1 MMITY
6 QKCGAYIFVVEF
18 FYSQKG
24 GGTTNGS
31 MVHITIDGKEYSA
44 EPGSTILGIINENE
58 IEHPQICYV
67 PEVDPIQ
74 TCDTCIVEVNGK
86 LVRSCSTVVTDGMNI
101 ELSSISAKAAQHEVM
116 DRLLENHLLYCTVC
130 DSNNGNCK
138 LHNTAELME
147 IEHQKYPY
155 EPKVDANEVD
165 MSHPFIPFF
174 LKKNYEM
181 LVAFPEDKQEESNEG
196 VAQFHEQLMD
206 VVGEPSEEI
215 VKANGIQSVLHNLEN
230 VTTPMSYAAMQ
241 TGNSEEWARKK
252 EKLLQLFEK
261 RIIVVKHTEE
271 TKVTKKQSAV
281 KQAIPVKKEEVAIKK
296 EKQES
301 VPFIIQ
307 KVIRMLEQNDVEQYF
322 IHAYAEKLKVKFE
335 SATMITE
342 EEVIGYIL
350 EDMRFHFNTENV
362 FEKEVQTIALI
373 GPTGV
378 GKTTALAKMAVSW
391 EEKTVGFIT
400 TDHSRIGTVQQL
412 QYYVKTIGSEVIAV
426 RDESA
431 MTRALTYFKEEARVD
446 YILIDTAGKNY
457 RTSETVEEMI
467 ETMGRVE
474 PDYICL
480 TLSVSMKSKDM
491 IEIITNFKDIHID
504 GIVFTKFDETA
515 SSGELLKIPAVSS
528 APIVLMTDGQDV
540 KQHIHIATAE
550 HLAKQMLQTS

>member
-1 MMITY
+1 MESTE
-6 QKCGAYIFVVEF
+6 K
-18 FYSQKG
+18 
-24 GGTTNGS
+24 
-31 MVHITIDGKEYSA
+31 KEA
-44 EPGSTILGIINENE
+44 LMRI
-58 IEHPQICYV
+58 
-67 PEVDPIQ
+67 
-74 TCDTCIVEVNGK
+74 
-86 LVRSCSTVVTDGMNI
+86 
-101 ELSSISAKAAQHEVM
+101 KAASKNE
-116 DRLLENHLLYCTVC
+116 LYR
-130 DSNNGNCK
+130 K
-138 LHNTAELME
+138 LFDQYGTD
-147 IEHQKYPY
+147 YY
-155 EPKVDANEVD
+155 YVVDESVKRN
-165 MSHPFIPFF
+165 ILFF
-174 LKKNYEM
+174 WKKNYEM
-181 LVAFPEDKQEESNEG
+181 LVAFPEDKQEEVNEG
-196 VAQFHEQLMD
+196 TAEFHEQLMD
-206 VVGEPSEEI
+206 VVNDPSEQI

-252 EKLLQLFEK
+252 EKLLKLFEK
-261 RIIVVKHTEE
+261 GIVVVKQTEE
-271 TKVTKKQSAV
+271 TKKQKAV
-281 KQAIPVKKEEVAIKK
+281 KKVVPVKKEEVVVKK

-335 SATMITE
+335 NATMITE
-342 EEVIGYIL
+342 EEVIEYIL
-350 EDMRFHFNTENV
+350 EDMSSHFNTENV

-378 GKTTALAKMAVSW
+378 GKTTTLAKMAW
-391 EEKTVGFIT
+391 QFHGKKKTVGFIT

-412 QYYVKTIGSEVIAV
+412 QDYVKTIGFEVIAV
-426 RDESA
+426 RDEAA

-457 RTSETVEEMI
+457 RASETVEEMI
-467 ETMGRVE
+467 ETMGQVE

-480 TLSVSMKSKDM
+480 TLSASMKSKDM

-540 KQHIHIATAE
+540 KKNIHIATAE

>member
-1 MMITY
+1 MESTE
-6 QKCGAYIFVVEF
+6 K
-18 FYSQKG
+18 
-24 GGTTNGS
+24 
-31 MVHITIDGKEYSA
+31 KEA
-44 EPGSTILGIINENE
+44 LMRI
-58 IEHPQICYV
+58 
-67 PEVDPIQ
+67 
-74 TCDTCIVEVNGK
+74 
-86 LVRSCSTVVTDGMNI
+86 
-101 ELSSISAKAAQHEVM
+101 KAASKNE
-116 DRLLENHLLYCTVC
+116 LYR
-130 DSNNGNCK
+130 K
-138 LHNTAELME
+138 LFDQYGTD
-147 IEHQKYPY
+147 YY
-155 EPKVDANEVD
+155 YVVDESVKRN
-165 MSHPFIPFF
+165 IPFF
-174 LKKNYEM
+174 WKKNYEM
-181 LVAFPEDKQEESNEG
+181 LVAFPEDKQEEVNEG
-196 VAQFHEQLMD
+196 TAQFHEQLMD
-206 VVGEPSEEI
+206 VVNDPSEQI

-252 EKLLQLFEK
+252 EKLLKLFEK
-261 RIIVVKHTEE
+261 GIVVVKQTEE
-271 TKVTKKQSAV
+271 TKKQKAV
-281 KQAIPVKKEEVAIKK
+281 KKVVPVKKEEVVVKK

-335 SATMITE
+335 NATMITE
-342 EEVIGYIL
+342 EEVIEYIL
-350 EDMRFHFNTENV
+350 EDMRSHFNTENV

-378 GKTTALAKMAVSW
+378 GKTTTLAKMAW
-391 EEKTVGFIT
+391 QFHGMKKTVGFIT

-412 QYYVKTIGSEVIAV
+412 QDYVKTIGFEVIAV
-426 RDESA
+426 RDEAA

-457 RTSETVEEMI
+457 RASETVEEMI
-467 ETMGRVE
+467 ETMGQVE

-480 TLSVSMKSKDM
+480 TLSASMKSKDM

-540 KQHIHIATAE
+540 KKNIHIATAE

>member
-1 MMITY
+1 MESTE
-6 QKCGAYIFVVEF
+6 K
-18 FYSQKG
+18 
-24 GGTTNGS
+24 
-31 MVHITIDGKEYSA
+31 KEA
-44 EPGSTILGIINENE
+44 LMRI
-58 IEHPQICYV
+58 
-67 PEVDPIQ
+67 
-74 TCDTCIVEVNGK
+74 
-86 LVRSCSTVVTDGMNI
+86 
-101 ELSSISAKAAQHEVM
+101 KAASKNE
-116 DRLLENHLLYCTVC
+116 LYR
-130 DSNNGNCK
+130 K
-138 LHNTAELME
+138 LFDQYGTD
-147 IEHQKYPY
+147 YY
-155 EPKVDANEVD
+155 YVVDESVKRN
-165 MSHPFIPFF
+165 IPFF
-174 LKKNYEM
+174 WKKNYEM
-181 LVAFPEDKQEESNEG
+181 LVAFPEDKQEEVNEG
-196 VAQFHEQLMD
+196 TAQFHEQLMD
-206 VVGEPSEEI
+206 VVNDPSEQI

-252 EKLLQLFEK
+252 EKLLKLFEK
-261 RIIVVKHTEE
+261 GIVVVKQTEE
-271 TKVTKKQSAV
+271 TKVTKKQKPV
-281 KQAIPVKKEEVAIKK
+281 KKVVPVKKEEVVVKK

-335 SATMITE
+335 NATMITE
-342 EEVIGYIL
+342 EEVIEYIL
-350 EDMRFHFNTENV
+350 EDMRSHFNTENV

-378 GKTTALAKMAVSW
+378 GKTTTLAKMAW
-391 EEKTVGFIT
+391 QFHGMKKTVGFIT

-412 QYYVKTIGSEVIAV
+412 QDYVKTIGFEVIAV
-426 RDESA
+426 RDEAA

-457 RTSETVEEMI
+457 RASETVEEMI
-467 ETMGRVE
+467 ETMGQVE

-480 TLSVSMKSKDM
+480 TLSASMKSKDM
-491 IEIITNFKDIHID
+491 IEIITNFKAIHID

-540 KQHIHIATAE
+540 KKNIHIATAE

>member
-1 MMITY
+1 MESTE
-6 QKCGAYIFVVEF
+6 K
-18 FYSQKG
+18 
-24 GGTTNGS
+24 
-31 MVHITIDGKEYSA
+31 KEA
-44 EPGSTILGIINENE
+44 LMRI
-58 IEHPQICYV
+58 
-67 PEVDPIQ
+67 
-74 TCDTCIVEVNGK
+74 
-86 LVRSCSTVVTDGMNI
+86 
-101 ELSSISAKAAQHEVM
+101 KAASKNE
-116 DRLLENHLLYCTVC
+116 LYR
-130 DSNNGNCK
+130 K
-138 LHNTAELME
+138 LFDQYGTD
-147 IEHQKYPY
+147 YY
-155 EPKVDANEVD
+155 YVVDESVKRN
-165 MSHPFIPFF
+165 IPFF
-174 LKKNYEM
+174 WKKNYEM
-181 LVAFPEDKQEESNEG
+181 LVAFPEDKQEEVNEG
-196 VAQFHEQLMD
+196 TAQFHEQLMD
-206 VVGEPSEEI
+206 VVNDPSEQI

-252 EKLLQLFEK
+252 EKLLKLFEK
-261 RIIVVKHTEE
+261 GIVVVKQTEE
-271 TKVTKKQSAV
+271 TEVTKKQKAV
-281 KQAIPVKKEEVAIKK
+281 KKVVPVKKEEVVVKK

-335 SATMITE
+335 NATMITE
-342 EEVIGYIL
+342 EEVIEYIL
-350 EDMRFHFNTENV
+350 EDMRSHFNTENV

-378 GKTTALAKMAVSW
+378 GKTTTLAKMAW
-391 EEKTVGFIT
+391 QFHGKKKTVGFIT

-412 QYYVKTIGSEVIAV
+412 QDYVKTIGFEVIAV
-426 RDESA
+426 RDEAA

-457 RTSETVEEMI
+457 RASETVEEMI
-467 ETMGRVE
+467 ETMGQVE

-480 TLSVSMKSKDM
+480 TLSASMKSKDM

-540 KQHIHIATAE
+540 KKNIHIATAE

>member
-1 MMITY
+1 MESTE
-6 QKCGAYIFVVEF
+6 K
-18 FYSQKG
+18 
-24 GGTTNGS
+24 
-31 MVHITIDGKEYSA
+31 KEA
-44 EPGSTILGIINENE
+44 LMRI
-58 IEHPQICYV
+58 
-67 PEVDPIQ
+67 
-74 TCDTCIVEVNGK
+74 
-86 LVRSCSTVVTDGMNI
+86 
-101 ELSSISAKAAQHEVM
+101 KAASKNE
-116 DRLLENHLLYCTVC
+116 LYR
-130 DSNNGNCK
+130 K
-138 LHNTAELME
+138 LFDQYGTD
-147 IEHQKYPY
+147 YY
-155 EPKVDANEVD
+155 YVVDESVKRN
-165 MSHPFIPFF
+165 IPFF
-174 LKKNYEM
+174 WKKNYEM
-181 LVAFPEDKQEESNEG
+181 LVAFPEDKQEEVNEG
-196 VAQFHEQLMD
+196 TAQFHEQLMD
-206 VVGEPSEEI
+206 VVNDSSEQI

-230 VTTPMSYAAMQ
+230 VTTSMSYAAMQ
-241 TGNSEEWARKK
+241 TGNSEEWTRKK
-252 EKLLQLFEK
+252 EKLLKLFEK
-261 RIIVVKHTEE
+261 GIVVVKQMEE
-271 TKVTKKQSAV
+271 TKVAKVTKKQKTV
-281 KQAIPVKKEEVAIKK
+281 KKVVPVKKEEVVVKK
-296 EKQES
+296 ENQES

-335 SATMITE
+335 NATMITE

-350 EDMRFHFNTENV
+350 EDMRSHFNTENV

-378 GKTTALAKMAVSW
+378 GKTTTLAKMAW
-391 EEKTVGFIT
+391 QFHGKKKTVGFIT

-412 QYYVKTIGSEVIAV
+412 QDYVKTIGFEVIAV
-426 RDESA
+426 RDEAA

-457 RTSETVEEMI
+457 RASETVEEMI
-467 ETMGRVE
+467 ETMGQVE

-480 TLSVSMKSKDM
+480 TLSASMKSKDM

>member
-1 MMITY
+1 MESTE
-6 QKCGAYIFVVEF
+6 K
-18 FYSQKG
+18 
-24 GGTTNGS
+24 
-31 MVHITIDGKEYSA
+31 KEA
-44 EPGSTILGIINENE
+44 LMRI
-58 IEHPQICYV
+58 
-67 PEVDPIQ
+67 
-74 TCDTCIVEVNGK
+74 
-86 LVRSCSTVVTDGMNI
+86 
-101 ELSSISAKAAQHEVM
+101 KAASKNE
-116 DRLLENHLLYCTVC
+116 LYR
-130 DSNNGNCK
+130 K
-138 LHNTAELME
+138 LFDQYGTD
-147 IEHQKYPY
+147 YY
-155 EPKVDANEVD
+155 YVVDESVKRN
-165 MSHPFIPFF
+165 IPFF
-174 LKKNYEM
+174 WKKNYEM
-181 LVAFPEDKQEESNEG
+181 LVAFPEDKQEEVNEG
-196 VAQFHEQLMD
+196 TAQFHEQLMD
-206 VVGEPSEEI
+206 VVNEPSEQI

-252 EKLLQLFEK
+252 EKLLKLFEK
-261 RIIVVKHTEE
+261 GIVVVKQTEE
-271 TKVTKKQSAV
+271 TKVTKQIKKQKSV
-281 KQAIPVKKEEVAIKK
+281 KKVVPVKKEEVVKI

-335 SATMITE
+335 NATMITE
-342 EEVIGYIL
+342 EEVIEYIL
-350 EDMRFHFNTENV
+350 EDMRSHFNTENV

-378 GKTTALAKMAVSW
+378 GKTTTLAKMAW
-391 EEKTVGFIT
+391 QFHGKKKTVGFIT

-412 QYYVKTIGSEVIAV
+412 QDYVKTIGFEVIAV
-426 RDESA
+426 RDEAA

-457 RTSETVEEMI
+457 RASETVEEMI
-467 ETMGRVE
+467 ETMGQVE

-480 TLSVSMKSKDM
+480 TLSASMKSKDM

-540 KQHIHIATAE
+540 KKNIHIATAE

>member
-1 MMITY
+1 MESTE
-6 QKCGAYIFVVEF
+6 K
-18 FYSQKG
+18 
-24 GGTTNGS
+24 
-31 MVHITIDGKEYSA
+31 KEA
-44 EPGSTILGIINENE
+44 LMRI
-58 IEHPQICYV
+58 
-67 PEVDPIQ
+67 
-74 TCDTCIVEVNGK
+74 
-86 LVRSCSTVVTDGMNI
+86 
-101 ELSSISAKAAQHEVM
+101 KAASKNE
-116 DRLLENHLLYCTVC
+116 LYR
-130 DSNNGNCK
+130 K
-138 LHNTAELME
+138 LFDQYGTD
-147 IEHQKYPY
+147 YY
-155 EPKVDANEVD
+155 YVVDESVKRN
-165 MSHPFIPFF
+165 IPFF
-174 LKKNYEM
+174 WKKNYEM
-181 LVAFPEDKQEESNEG
+181 LVAFPEDKQEEVNEG
-196 VAQFHEQLMD
+196 TAQFHEQLMD
-206 VVGEPSEEI
+206 VVNDSSEQI

-252 EKLLQLFEK
+252 EKLLKLFEK
-261 RIIVVKHTEE
+261 GIVVVKQTEE
-271 TKVTKKQSAV
+271 TKVTKKQKPV
-281 KQAIPVKKEEVAIKK
+281 KKVFPVKKEEVVVKK

-335 SATMITE
+335 NATMITE
-342 EEVIGYIL
+342 EEVIEYIL
-350 EDMRFHFNTENV
+350 EDMRSHFNTENV

-378 GKTTALAKMAVSW
+378 GKTTTLAKMAW
-391 EEKTVGFIT
+391 QFHGMKKTVGFIT

-412 QYYVKTIGSEVIAV
+412 QDYVKTIGFEVIAV
-426 RDESA
+426 RDEAA

-457 RTSETVEEMI
+457 RASETVEEMI
-467 ETMGRVE
+467 ETMGQVE

-480 TLSVSMKSKDM
+480 TLSASMKSKDM

-540 KQHIHIATAE
+540 KKNIHIATAE

>member
-1 MMITY
+1 MESTE
-6 QKCGAYIFVVEF
+6 K
-18 FYSQKG
+18 
-24 GGTTNGS
+24 
-31 MVHITIDGKEYSA
+31 KEA
-44 EPGSTILGIINENE
+44 LMRI
-58 IEHPQICYV
+58 
-67 PEVDPIQ
+67 
-74 TCDTCIVEVNGK
+74 
-86 LVRSCSTVVTDGMNI
+86 
-101 ELSSISAKAAQHEVM
+101 KAASKNE
-116 DRLLENHLLYCTVC
+116 LYR
-130 DSNNGNCK
+130 K
-138 LHNTAELME
+138 LFDQYGTD
-147 IEHQKYPY
+147 YY
-155 EPKVDANEVD
+155 YVVDESVKRN
-165 MSHPFIPFF
+165 IPFF
-174 LKKNYEM
+174 WKKNYEM
-181 LVAFPEDKQEESNEG
+181 LVAFPEDKQEEVNEG
-196 VAQFHEQLMD
+196 TAQFHEQLMD
-206 VVGEPSEEI
+206 VVNDPSEQI

-252 EKLLQLFEK
+252 EKLLKLFEK
-261 RIIVVKHTEE
+261 GIVVVKQTEE
-271 TKVTKKQSAV
+271 TKKQKAV
-281 KQAIPVKKEEVAIKK
+281 KKVVPVKKEEVAVKK

-335 SATMITE
+335 NATMITE
-342 EEVIGYIL
+342 EEVIEYIL
-350 EDMRFHFNTENV
+350 EDMRSHFNTENV

-378 GKTTALAKMAVSW
+378 GKTTTLAKMAW
-391 EEKTVGFIT
+391 QFHGMKKTVGFIT

-412 QYYVKTIGSEVIAV
+412 QDYVKTIGFEVIAV
-426 RDESA
+426 RDEAA

-457 RTSETVEEMI
+457 RASETVEEMI
-467 ETMGRVE
+467 ETMGQVE

-480 TLSVSMKSKDM
+480 TLSASMKSKDM

-540 KQHIHIATAE
+540 KKNIHIATAE

>member
-1 MMITY
+1 MESTE
-6 QKCGAYIFVVEF
+6 K
-18 FYSQKG
+18 
-24 GGTTNGS
+24 
-31 MVHITIDGKEYSA
+31 KEA
-44 EPGSTILGIINENE
+44 LMRI
-58 IEHPQICYV
+58 
-67 PEVDPIQ
+67 
-74 TCDTCIVEVNGK
+74 
-86 LVRSCSTVVTDGMNI
+86 
-101 ELSSISAKAAQHEVM
+101 KAASKNE
-116 DRLLENHLLYCTVC
+116 LYR
-130 DSNNGNCK
+130 K
-138 LHNTAELME
+138 LFDQYGTD
-147 IEHQKYPY
+147 YY
-155 EPKVDANEVD
+155 YVVDESVKRN
-165 MSHPFIPFF
+165 IPFF
-174 LKKNYEM
+174 WKKNYEM
-181 LVAFPEDKQEESNEG
+181 LVAFPEDKQEEVNEG
-196 VAQFHEQLMD
+196 TAEFHEQLMD
-206 VVGEPSEEI
+206 VVNDPSEQI

-252 EKLLQLFEK
+252 EKLLKLFEK
-261 RIIVVKHTEE
+261 GIVVVKQTEE
-271 TKVTKKQSAV
+271 TKKQKAV
-281 KQAIPVKKEEVAIKK
+281 KKVVPVKKEEVVVKK

-335 SATMITE
+335 NATMITE
-342 EEVIGYIL
+342 EEVIEYIL
-350 EDMRFHFNTENV
+350 EDMRSHFNTENV

-378 GKTTALAKMAVSW
+378 GKTTTLAKMAW
-391 EEKTVGFIT
+391 QFHGMKKTVGFIT

-412 QYYVKTIGSEVIAV
+412 QDYVKTIGFEVIAV
-426 RDESA
+426 RDEAA

-457 RTSETVEEMI
+457 RASETVEEMI
-467 ETMGRVE
+467 ETMGQVE

-480 TLSVSMKSKDM
+480 TLSASMKSKDM

-540 KQHIHIATAE
+540 KKNIHIATAE

>member
-1 MMITY
+1 MESTE
-6 QKCGAYIFVVEF
+6 K
-18 FYSQKG
+18 
-24 GGTTNGS
+24 
-31 MVHITIDGKEYSA
+31 KEA
-44 EPGSTILGIINENE
+44 LMRI
-58 IEHPQICYV
+58 
-67 PEVDPIQ
+67 
-74 TCDTCIVEVNGK
+74 
-86 LVRSCSTVVTDGMNI
+86 
-101 ELSSISAKAAQHEVM
+101 KAASKNE
-116 DRLLENHLLYCTVC
+116 LYR
-130 DSNNGNCK
+130 K
-138 LHNTAELME
+138 LFDQYGTD
-147 IEHQKYPY
+147 YY
-155 EPKVDANEVD
+155 YVVDESVKRN
-165 MSHPFIPFF
+165 IPFF
-174 LKKNYEM
+174 WKKNYEM
-181 LVAFPEDKQEESNEG
+181 LVAFPEDKQEEVNEG
-196 VAQFHEQLMD
+196 TAQFHEQLMD
-206 VVGEPSEEI
+206 VVNDSSEQI

-241 TGNSEEWARKK
+241 TGNSEEWTRKK
-252 EKLLQLFEK
+252 EKLLKLFEK
-261 RIIVVKHTEE
+261 GIVVVKQTEE
-271 TKVTKKQSAV
+271 TKVTKKQKAV
-281 KQAIPVKKEEVAIKK
+281 KKVVPVKKEEVVVKK
-296 EKQES
+296 ENQES

-335 SATMITE
+335 NATMITE

-350 EDMRFHFNTENV
+350 EDMRSHFNTENV

-378 GKTTALAKMAVSW
+378 GKTTTLAKMAW
-391 EEKTVGFIT
+391 QFHGKNKTVGFIT

-412 QYYVKTIGSEVIAV
+412 QDYVKTMGFEVIAV
-426 RDESA
+426 RDEAA

-457 RTSETVEEMI
+457 RASETVEEMI
-467 ETMGRVE
+467 ETMGQVE

-480 TLSVSMKSKDM
+480 TLSASMKSKDM

>member
-1 MMITY
+1 MESTE
-6 QKCGAYIFVVEF
+6 K
-18 FYSQKG
+18 
-24 GGTTNGS
+24 
-31 MVHITIDGKEYSA
+31 KEA
-44 EPGSTILGIINENE
+44 LMRI
-58 IEHPQICYV
+58 
-67 PEVDPIQ
+67 
-74 TCDTCIVEVNGK
+74 
-86 LVRSCSTVVTDGMNI
+86 
-101 ELSSISAKAAQHEVM
+101 KAASKNE
-116 DRLLENHLLYCTVC
+116 LYR
-130 DSNNGNCK
+130 K
-138 LHNTAELME
+138 LFDQYGTD
-147 IEHQKYPY
+147 YY
-155 EPKVDANEVD
+155 YVVDESVKRN
-165 MSHPFIPFF
+165 IPFF
-174 LKKNYEM
+174 WKKNYEM
-181 LVAFPEDKQEESNEG
+181 LVAFPEDKQEEVNEG
-196 VAQFHEQLMD
+196 TAQFHEQLMD
-206 VVGEPSEEI
+206 VVNDPSEQI

-252 EKLLQLFEK
+252 EKLLKLFEK
-261 RIIVVKHTEE
+261 GIVVVKQTEE
-271 TKVTKKQSAV
+271 TKKQKPVKKV
-281 KQAIPVKKEEVAIKK
+281 VPVKKEEVVVKK
-296 EKQES
+296 EQQES

-335 SATMITE
+335 NATMITE
-342 EEVIGYIL
+342 EEVIEYIL
-350 EDMRFHFNTENV
+350 EDMSSHFNTENV

-378 GKTTALAKMAVSW
+378 GKTTTLAKMAW
-391 EEKTVGFIT
+391 QFHGKKKTVGFIT

-412 QYYVKTIGSEVIAV
+412 QDYVKTIGFEVIAV
-426 RDESA
+426 RDEAA

-457 RTSETVEEMI
+457 RASETVEEMI
-467 ETMGRVE
+467 ETMGQVE

-480 TLSVSMKSKDM
+480 TLSASMKSKDM

-540 KQHIHIATAE
+540 KKNIHIATAE